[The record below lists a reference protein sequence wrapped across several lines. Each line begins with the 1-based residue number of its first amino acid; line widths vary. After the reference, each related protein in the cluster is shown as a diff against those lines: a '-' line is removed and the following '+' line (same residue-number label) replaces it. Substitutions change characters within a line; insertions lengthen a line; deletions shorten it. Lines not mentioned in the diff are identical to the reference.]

1 MNRIKKPVAS
11 ILIACVMLSFAACGG
26 AVGGYRV
33 IETFNSEEFAIGF
46 RNDDYIRAYFEAA
59 IKTLSAE
66 GTIHSIA
73 LQWFSQD
80 NTSFSSD
87 AKALEKI
94 GQLPV
99 RSVVVGVDTDAFPMS
114 YLDANENYTG
124 FDVDVVR
131 AVCSRLGW
139 SVEFQPIKAE
149 NAYVELS
156 SGNVDIA
163 WGGLALEQGS
173 KTYTVLAPYITN
185 ELVLVTRGDSTY
197 SSKRKLSGAT
207 LAMDTEQKYMDALSA
222 EESLTE
228 RLGQIKRIPGG
239 AVVLFDALS
248 TNKADAILVSNL
260 ALQYYGR

>member
-1 MNRIKKPVAS
+1 MNRIKKLVALALLFC
-11 ILIACVMLSFAACGG
+11 IIFSFAGCGS
-26 AVGGYRV
+26 AVGGYKV
-33 IETFNSEEFAIGF
+33 IETFGSEEFSIGF
-46 RNDDYIRAYFEAA
+46 RNDDFVRYYFDAA
-59 IKTLSAE
+59 IKTLAAE
-66 GTIHSIA
+66 GSIHLLA

-80 NTSFSSD
+80 NTTFTSD
-87 AKALEKI
+87 AGALERL
-94 GQLPV
+94 GQIPV

-114 YLDANENYTG
+114 YLDTNENYAG

-139 SVEFQPIKAE
+139 TVTFLPIKAE
-149 NAYVELS
+149 DAYVELS

-163 WGGLALEQGS
+163 WGGLALDQAS
-173 KTYTVLAPYITN
+173 KDYTVLATYITN

-207 LAMDTEQKYMDALSA
+207 LAMDTAQKYMDALST
-222 EESLTE
+222 EESLTD

-248 TNKADAILVSNL
+248 TSKADAILVSNL
-260 ALQYYGR
+260 ALQYYSR